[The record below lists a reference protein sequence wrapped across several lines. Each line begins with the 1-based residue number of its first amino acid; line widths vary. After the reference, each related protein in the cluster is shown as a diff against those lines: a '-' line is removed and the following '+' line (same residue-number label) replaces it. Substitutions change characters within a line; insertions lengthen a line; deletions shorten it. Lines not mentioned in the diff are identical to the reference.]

1 MRLLLRF
8 VKQAQRRTQIRPIR
22 HYNFSTVSDLSGT
35 LRDDP
40 KGETSCAWLCGS
52 SPHIVERMREFVE
65 VQIDF
70 ISEEEQQV
78 LMSELEPGLK
88 KKRYEFDHWDD
99 VSGPDS

>member
-35 LRDDP
+35 LRDDR
-40 KGETSCAWLCGS
+40 ETSCAWLCGS